1 MKRLMKKCLSFL
13 LVFTMICSSL
23 VPFGNKTYAKEVEGD
38 VITEARVTDGEGNP
52 FKPGQK
58 VGAYQ
63 GFKIYA
69 KFKLP
74 DNVVKE
80 NDTVTMTLPIG
91 IDTAPPDHF
100 DIKDADNN
108 LIAKAQMYNE
118 NPAKIVLTFTKYVET
133 HSGVKG
139 EFYFNVSVNPDKIK
153 ETGKNKVT
161 LEVNGKLI
169 PAGDVDY
176 NPPQFKN
183 TQFNKGGWMTS
194 DKTVGKYD
202 IRINQDNV
210 ALVNAKFEDTLQSEN
225 VSFIQ
230 STLKIL
236 NGKWENHG
244 SYVILGGQKDVTQE
258 FIAAGKVKFEG
269 KKLTINIGDY
279 PEANEKRGFQILYE
293 VKLGYAPIAGEE
305 IKNKANLTYDDKS
318 FEKDGNYKIKDAGGT
333 GEGYVFK
340 LRVLK
345 TGENNKPLAGA
356 KFDVIR
362 VRNNAKVGEIITGQ
376 DGSGEIGK
384 LLRDEYRLVETE
396 APQGY
401 QKLTE
406 PITVNPADFGSDKIA
421 LKNIK
426 NEPEAKEKV
435 SGEKTW
441 DDNNDQDGKRPPKI
455 TVILK
460 KTVDGQTSEVKRQ
473 DVTPNS
479 EGKWKYEFTNLPLYE
494 DGKPITYSVD
504 EVDVPGYT
512 KETTATSATNGP
524 DYNLKNTHKPEKR
537 TIEGQKIWNDNNN
550 QDGKRPTS
558 IKVKLYKKVGNNN
571 QKYVTEKVVTEGADK
586 AWKWKFE
593 NLDKYENKQE
603 IQYTVEEEAVGEGY
617 VGIVTGSMAAGFKI
631 TNSRTPEVVNVQGT
645 KTWNDTN
652 NQDGKRPDKIKVILS
667 KTVDGQTTKV
677 TEKEVTKD
685 NWNYEFTNLPKY
697 EGGKEITYSIDE
709 EAVPGYEKSIDGY
722 NLKNSYTPEVV
733 NVQGTKTWNDANNQD
748 GKRPEKIKVI
758 LSKTVDGKTSKVAEK
773 EVTKDNW
780 NYEFNDLPK
789 YENGKEITYSID
801 EEAVPGYEKSVEG
814 YNLKNTHTPEKVSVA
829 GTKTWDDANNQD
841 GKRPEKIKVILNKTV
856 DGKTTKVTEK
866 EVTKDNWN
874 YEFNN
879 LPKYENGKVIKYS
892 IDEVDVPGYKK
903 SIKGYN
909 LENKYIPPKPKL
921 PKTGSASSEV
931 GGFGVLGLLAGYVL
945 IRRKN
950 KAN

>member
-80 NDTVTMTLPIG
+80 NDTITMTLPIG

-100 DIKDADNN
+100 NIKDADNN

-153 ETGKNKVT
+153 EAGKNKVT

-318 FEKDGNYKIKDAGGT
+318 FEKEGNYKIKDAGGT

-345 TGENNKPLAGA
+345 TGKNNKPLAGA

-362 VRNNAKVGEIITGQ
+362 VRNNAKVGEITTGQ

-473 DVTPNS
+473 DITPNS

-558 IKVKLYKKVGNNN
+558 IKIKLYKKVGNNN
-571 QKYVTEKVVTEGADK
+571 QEYVTEKVVTEGADK

-645 KTWNDTN
+645 KTWD
-652 NQDGKRPDKIKVILS
+652 DS
-667 KTVDGQTTKV
+667 
-677 TEKEVTKD
+677 
-685 NWNYEFTNLPKY
+685 
-697 EGGKEITYSIDE
+697 
-709 EAVPGYEKSIDGY
+709 
-722 NLKNSYTPEVV
+722 
-733 NVQGTKTWNDANNQD
+733 NNQD

-758 LSKTVDGKTSKVAEK
+758 LSKTVDGKTSKVTEK

-801 EEAVPGYEKSVEG
+801 EEAVPGYEKEVTG
-814 YNLKNTHTPEKVSVA
+814 YNLKNSHTPEVVNVQ
-829 GTKTWDDANNQD
+829 GTKTWNDANNQD

-856 DGKTTKVTEK
+856 DGKTSKVAEK
-866 EVTKDNWN
+866 EVTAKDNWN

-921 PKTGSASSEV
+921 PKTGSAPSEV
-931 GGFGVLGLLAGYVL
+931 GGLGVLGLLAGYVL

>member
-153 ETGKNKVT
+153 EIGKNKVT

>member
-80 NDTVTMTLPIG
+80 NDTITMTLPIG

-153 ETGKNKVT
+153 EAGKNKVT

-318 FEKDGNYKIKDAGGT
+318 FEKEGNYKIKDAGGT

-345 TGENNKPLAGA
+345 TGKNNKPLAGA

-362 VRNNAKVGEIITGQ
+362 VRNNAKVGEITTGQ

-473 DVTPNS
+473 DITPNS

-494 DGKPITYSVD
+494 DGKLITYSVD

-558 IKVKLYKKVGNNN
+558 IKIKLYKKVGNNN
-571 QKYVTEKVVTEGADK
+571 QEYVTEKVVTEGADK

-645 KTWNDTN
+645 KTW
-652 NQDGKRPDKIKVILS
+652 
-667 KTVDGQTTKV
+667 
-677 TEKEVTKD
+677 
-685 NWNYEFTNLPKY
+685 
-697 EGGKEITYSIDE
+697 
-709 EAVPGYEKSIDGY
+709 
-722 NLKNSYTPEVV
+722 
-733 NVQGTKTWNDANNQD
+733 
-748 GKRPEKIKVI
+748 
-758 LSKTVDGKTSKVAEK
+758 
-773 EVTKDNW
+773 
-780 NYEFNDLPK
+780 
-789 YENGKEITYSID
+789 
-801 EEAVPGYEKSVEG
+801 
-814 YNLKNTHTPEKVSVA
+814 
-829 GTKTWDDANNQD
+829 DDANNQD

-856 DGKTTKVTEK
+856 DGKTSKVAEK
-866 EVTKDNWN
+866 EVTAKDNWN

-921 PKTGSASSEV
+921 PKTGSAPSEV
-931 GGFGVLGLLAGYVL
+931 GGLGVLGLLAGYVL

>member
-100 DIKDADNN
+100 DIKDTDNN

-153 ETGKNKVT
+153 EAGKNKVT

-362 VRNNAKVGEIITGQ
+362 VRNNAKVGEITTGQ

-558 IKVKLYKKVGNNN
+558 IKVKLYKKIGNNN

-856 DGKTTKVTEK
+856 DGKTSKVAEK

-879 LPKYENGKVIKYS
+879 LPKYKNGKVIKYS

>member
-80 NDTVTMTLPIG
+80 NDTITMTLPIG

-153 ETGKNKVT
+153 EAGKNKVT

-293 VKLGYAPIAGEE
+293 VKLGYAPIVGEE

-318 FEKDGNYKIKDAGGT
+318 FEKEGNYKIKDAGGT

-345 TGENNKPLAGA
+345 TGKNNKPLAGA

-362 VRNNAKVGEIITGQ
+362 VRNNAKVGEITTGQ

-406 PITVNPADFGSDKIA
+406 PITVNPADFGSDKIV

-460 KTVDGQTSEVKRQ
+460 KTVDGQT
-473 DVTPNS
+473 
-479 EGKWKYEFTNLPLYE
+479 
-494 DGKPITYSVD
+494 
-504 EVDVPGYT
+504 
-512 KETTATSATNGP
+512 
-524 DYNLKNTHKPEKR
+524 
-537 TIEGQKIWNDNNN
+537 
-550 QDGKRPTS
+550 
-558 IKVKLYKKVGNNN
+558 
-571 QKYVTEKVVTEGADK
+571 
-586 AWKWKFE
+586 
-593 NLDKYENKQE
+593 
-603 IQYTVEEEAVGEGY
+603 
-617 VGIVTGSMAAGFKI
+617 
-631 TNSRTPEVVNVQGT
+631 
-645 KTWNDTN
+645 
-652 NQDGKRPDKIKVILS
+652 
-667 KTVDGQTTKV
+667 TKV
-677 TEKEVTKD
+677 T
-685 NWNYEFTNLPKY
+685 
-697 EGGKEITYSIDE
+697 
-709 EAVPGYEKSIDGY
+709 
-722 NLKNSYTPEVV
+722 
-733 NVQGTKTWNDANNQD
+733 
-748 GKRPEKIKVI
+748 
-758 LSKTVDGKTSKVAEK
+758 EK

-801 EEAVPGYEKSVEG
+801 EEAVPGYEKEVTG
-814 YNLKNTHTPEKVSVA
+814 YNLKNSHTPEVVNVQ
-829 GTKTWDDANNQD
+829 GTKTWNDANNQD

-856 DGKTTKVTEK
+856 DGKTSKVAEK
-866 EVTKDNWN
+866 EVTAKDNWN

-921 PKTGSASSEV
+921 PKTGSAPSEV
-931 GGFGVLGLLAGYVL
+931 GGLGVLGLLAGYVL